1 MWESVGQFHFS
12 KHFFFVLR
20 GERRRERK
28 SDQFRLGDLFYSS
41 VSVSFPFFK
50 NTVFPEFIAHSGGE
64 TRGERDVVWRG
75 HWGVT
80 LFSKFPIC
88 NYHAEEGEGEKEK
101 KPIRRKS

>member
-1 MWESVGQFHFS
+1 MWESVGQF
-12 KHFFFVLR
+12 HFFFVLR

-41 VSVSFPFFK
+41 VSVSFFK

-80 LFSKFPIC
+80 LFS
-88 NYHAEEGEGEKEK
+88 
-101 KPIRRKS
+101 